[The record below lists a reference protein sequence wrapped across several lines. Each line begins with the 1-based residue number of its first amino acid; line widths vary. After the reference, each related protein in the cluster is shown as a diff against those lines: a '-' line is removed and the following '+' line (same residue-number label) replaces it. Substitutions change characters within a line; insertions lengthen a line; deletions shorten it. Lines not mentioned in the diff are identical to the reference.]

1 MDKRMRQRGM
11 ALVVALVITLIIG
24 LIAVAVVKSAL
35 QNQQNAS
42 GEFDTLA
49 SYTMAQS
56 GMNAAERL
64 FRNTV
69 VADKSQIY
77 SDAEHTISTAIDGDP
92 EWWRDVANW
101 GSDTR
106 EASDMTASTPRYRIE
121 QRQFAPLSAD
131 LEEKNGR
138 QFFRVTSRGEGPGGS
153 ISILQSYIS
162 VLTQKQE

>member
-35 QNQQNAS
+35 QSQQNAS

-56 GMNAAERL
+56 AMNAAERL

-69 VADKSQIY
+69 VADKTQIY
-77 SDAEHTISTAIDGDP
+77 SDAEHTISTALDGDP
-92 EWWRDVANW
+92 EWWRSVDNW
-101 GSDTR
+101 DSDTR
-106 EASDMTASTPRYRIE
+106 QASDMDASTPRYRIE

-162 VLTQKQE
+162 VLTKKQE